1 MKTMKNAFG
10 AVALPFTAPTSG
22 MFQGTALPVSGLRGY
37 TGAQSTGTRGLA
49 GIGGGTAR
57 LRARDLAPAPGSV
70 LLGGPVI

>member
-22 MFQGTALPVSGLRGY
+22 MVQGTALSATGLRGRVS
-37 TGAQSTGTRGLA
+37 ARGLS
-49 GIGGGTAR
+49 GFGGGTAR
-57 LRARDLAPAPGSV
+57 LRARDLAPAPDSV